1 MRNPALPLSEPDPA
15 LLHKLALIEQGYLAV
30 VAMLALGAL
39 GGWLS
44 PLLGRLLPA
53 DWALLRP
60 QIAVAALLSAGA
72 LELSRSRHPAWL
84 RQIGFVLAMLLAL
97 LAVAVLARDL
107 FDVSLGI
114 DLFAAGSTAL
124 GTAGR
129 MPALTAAAFAV
140 LADGI
145 MLIRARRGLAS
156 HLADLFVAVFCLL
169 VLVMIS
175 LYMLE
180 GFSSPAGNER
190 TSLLTLL
197 SVSLLAFVA
206 FMRRAELGAFVTFLG
221 AGSGSRIARIVA
233 PLVLLVPFLPQTA
246 LVHAVRAGLIRT
258 EYVSISAA
266 FITAGLSL
274 AVMLYMALKIN
285 RLERKVRDLSLHDEL
300 TGLYGRRGFYAVGWQ
315 ALRQARRSGLPF
327 SVMFIDVENLPG
339 ITQTHGNRT
348 ASELLVETAQLL
360 KASFRATDV
369 IGRIDPADFAVA
381 GHFSSSAIEVM
392 RLRLQEAVNYRNSNP
407 GQTCALNFSIGCVSA
422 GDPRNESLE
431 EMLAQ
436 ADQAR
441 EQDFQER
448 DAIPQ
453 PAPKATL

>member
-30 VAMLALGAL
+30 AALLALGAL

-44 PLLGRLLPA
+44 PMLGRLIPA
-53 DWALLRP
+53 DWAMLTP
-60 QIAVAALLSAGA
+60 QIAVAVLLGAGS

-84 RQIGFVLAMLLAL
+84 KQIGFLLAL
-97 LAVAVLARDL
+97 MLAILSVAVLVRDL
-107 FDVSLGI
+107 FGVSTGI
-114 DLFAAGSTAL
+114 DLFAAAAPSAHT
-124 GTAGR
+124 TGR

-140 LADGI
+140 LADGV
-145 MLIRARRGLAS
+145 MLIRARRGAAC
-156 HLADLFVAVFCLL
+156 HLADLFIGAFCLL

-180 GFSSPAGNER
+180 GFSGPAGSVPI
-190 TSLLTLL
+190 SLLTLL

-206 FMRRAELGAFVTFLG
+206 FMRRAEVGAFVTFLG

-266 FITAGLSL
+266 FITAGLSF
-274 AVMLYMALKIN
+274 AVMLYMAWKIN
-285 RLERKVRDLSLHDEL
+285 RLERKVRELSLNDEL

-327 SVMFIDVENLPG
+327 SVMFIDVENLPE
-339 ITQTHGNRT
+339 ITRKHGNQT
-348 ASELLVETAQLL
+348 VSELLVETAELL

-369 IGRIDPADFAVA
+369 IGRVDPADFAVA
-381 GHFSSSAIEVM
+381 GHFSENAIATM

-407 GQTCALNFSIGCVSA
+407 GRVCALHFSIGCVSA
-422 GDPRNESLE
+422 RDPRRETLE
-431 EMLAQ
+431 EMLAR
-436 ADQAR
+436 ADEAR
-441 EQDFQER
+441 DQDLQDREPVPH
-448 DAIPQ
+448 A
-453 PAPKATL
+453 APKATR

>member
-15 LLHKLALIEQGYLAV
+15 LLRKLALIEQGYLAV
-30 VAMLALGAL
+30 AALLALGAL

-44 PLLGRLLPA
+44 PALGQLIPGNWMMLPPQVAVAVLLG
-53 DWALLRP
+53 
-60 QIAVAALLSAGA
+60 AGS

-84 RQIGFVLAMLLAL
+84 KQIGFVLALLLAIL
-97 LAVAVLARDL
+97 SVAVLVRDW
-107 FDVSLGI
+107 FGISTGI
-114 DLFAAGSTAL
+114 DLFAAAAPEMEA
-124 GTAGR
+124 AGR

-140 LADGI
+140 LADGV

-156 HLADLFVAVFCLL
+156 HLADLFVAAFCLL

-175 LYMLE
+175 IYMLE
-180 GFSSPAGNER
+180 GISGPAGNVR
-190 TSLLTLL
+190 ISLLTLL

-246 LVHAVRAGLIRT
+246 LVHAVKTGLVRT

-266 FITAGLSL
+266 FITAGLSF
-274 AVMLYMALKIN
+274 AVMLYMAWKIN
-285 RLERKVRDLSLHDEL
+285 RLEKKVRDLSLNDEL

-327 SVMFIDVENLPG
+327 SVMFIDVENLPQ
-339 ITQTHGNRT
+339 TARTHGNET
-348 ASELLVETAQLL
+348 ASQLLVETSELL

-369 IGRIDPADFAVA
+369 IGRVDPAHFAVA
-381 GHFSSSAIEVM
+381 GHFSENAIATM

-407 GQTCALNFSIGCVSA
+407 GRACALHFSIGCVSA
-422 GDPRNESLE
+422 KDPRRETLE
-431 EMLAQ
+431 EMLAR
-436 ADQAR
+436 ADEAR
-441 EQDFQER
+441 DQDLQDR
-448 DAIPQ
+448 DAVPQ
-453 PAPKATL
+453 QAPKATF